1 MNNSNLDSNDQSS
14 NSTNPITSSKVS
26 EIKLADPKSSD
37 IGFVDDFK
45 LFLAENSNLVIGVS
59 VGTLILVFGVLFA
72 LSSNQSI
79 ENQNTLSEI
88 ASSATGALIVDEPSS
103 SASEKPPTLVAKT
116 DTNSGT
122 TNTNTA
128 SNSTSSSTNSS
139 TTSDKKPI
147 ALPPLSIN
155 QVQDS
160 QTGSNTLNINDINSG
175 NLSNQPLSNQDQ
187 SGSPFAGGSSFLG
200 ANSQA
205 VNQVGNP
212 SGGIQNLS
220 ANIPAASANTANSF
234 GANPNMNRTGG
245 FLSNTQSQVLQS
257 RNVQGN
263 TGPAIYYTLA
273 FSFLASFL
281 YRLRKKKTV

>member
-1 MNNSNLDSNDQSS
+1 MDNSNLDSNDQSS

-37 IGFVDDFK
+37 MGFVDDFK

-128 SNSTSSSTNSS
+128 SNSSKDSSTPSN
-139 TTSDKKPI
+139 KKPI

-187 SGSPFAGGSSFLG
+187 SGQSPFAGGSSFLG

-205 VNQVGNP
+205 VNQIGNTA
-212 SGGIQNLS
+212 GGIQNLS

-263 TGPAIYYTLA
+263 TGPAIYFTLA

>member
-1 MNNSNLDSNDQSS
+1 MDNSNLDSNDQSS

-26 EIKLADPKSSD
+26 EIKLSDPKSSD
-37 IGFVDDFK
+37 MGFVDDFK

-103 SASEKPPTLVAKT
+103 SASDKPPTLVAKT

-122 TNTNTA
+122 SNTN
-128 SNSTSSSTNSS
+128 SSKDSSTSSN
-139 TTSDKKPI
+139 KKPI
-147 ALPPLSIN
+147 TLPPLSIN
-155 QVQDS
+155 ELQDS
-160 QTGSNTLNINDINSG
+160 QNSNNTLNVNDISSG
-175 NLSNQPLSNQDQ
+175 NLSNQALSNQNPNGQ
-187 SGSPFAGGSSFLG
+187 SPFAGGSSFLG
-200 ANSQA
+200 ANTQA
-205 VNQVGNP
+205 ANQVGSP
-212 SGGIQNLS
+212 AGGIQNLS
-220 ANIPAASANTANSF
+220 ANIPAASANTANSL

-263 TGPAIYYTLA
+263 TGPAVYYTLA

-281 YRLRKKKTV
+281 YRLRKKKTD

>member
-1 MNNSNLDSNDQSS
+1 MDNSNLDSNDQSS

-37 IGFVDDFK
+37 MGFVDDFK

-103 SASEKPPTLVAKT
+103 SAGDKPPTLVAKT
-116 DTNSGT
+116 NTDSGTSNTNST
-122 TNTNTA
+122 TD
-128 SNSTSSSTNSS
+128 SNKESSTSN
-139 TTSDKKPI
+139 KKPI
-147 ALPPLSIN
+147 TLPPLSIN

-160 QTGSNTLNINDINSG
+160 QTNNNTLNVNEINSG
-175 NLSNQPLSNQDQ
+175 NLSNQALGNQNPVGQ
-187 SGSPFAGGSSFLG
+187 SPFAGGSSFLG
-200 ANSQA
+200 ANTQGA
-205 VNQVGNP
+205 NQFGSP

-220 ANIPAASANTANSF
+220 ANIPAASANTANSL
-234 GANPNMNRTGG
+234 GANPNINRTGG

-263 TGPAIYYTLA
+263 TGPAVYYTLA

-281 YRLRKKKTV
+281 YRLRKKKTD